1 MAIDERFGAG
11 TRILVVG
18 GAGFVPSH
26 IVDRLLERGATVV
39 AVDNFVTGS
48 EENVAH
54 LRNHPGFSLVKADIS
69 TGVPPGLA
77 EPFQSGVKPLSG
89 VATLAMLACIVIVY
103 FDGFVGAIG
112 RP

>member
-1 MAIDERFGAG
+1 LNIDASTIARPLVAMLLVSLAAGLAIRAS
-11 TRILVVG
+11 
-18 GAGFVPSH
+18 A
-26 IVDRLLERGATVV
+26 
-39 AVDNFVTGS
+39 
-48 EENVAH
+48 
-54 LRNHPGFSLVKADIS
+54 
-69 TGVPPGLA
+69 PGLA